1 VPRSRS
7 LVVLSATLSVLLAL
21 LVEAPALANT
31 IVRTDG
37 NDTKGP
43 LDLASTRVTH
53 GTAASVFRVTT
64 LARFTNKQING
75 KQGFFEIDFDTNG
88 DRNPNYFV
96 VVLRRDGKMRGWL
109 FKGNGDLITRKL
121 AAARLSARS
130 VRVTVPLSRI
140 GNPQSYDFAA
150 FSAFFAK
157 PCTSSHPCIDSIPNR
172 YPLVRHDLTAPTFS
186 WNPLPPVYS
195 SEVASTLAFPVTFS
209 VADDTFGSGVDNWTL
224 QKRAVGTS
232 TWLDVATGASLNP
245 TRNVTG
251 VAEGTAYDLRV
262 VVRDNQ
268 GNKRVGATAHTSV
281 PYDDANVLFTYT
293 GTWVAGPT
301 TEQFLTGSHQGS
313 VDDEVSF
320 DVVGG
325 QEFCIL
331 GGPGSDGA
339 AADLVVGA
347 ASAEVVNETSG
358 TQPREQIHCETPP
371 GVGSV
376 HVVLTIT
383 AGTFVLDGVAIA
395 G

>member
-7 LVVLSATLSVLLAL
+7 LVVLSTLAVLLAL
-21 LVEAPALANT
+21 LVEAPAVANT

-43 LDLASTRVTH
+43 LDLASARVTH
-53 GTAASVFRVTT
+53 ATGASVFRVTT
-64 LARFTNKQING
+64 LARFSNKQVNG
-75 KQGFFEIDFDTNG
+75 KRGFFEIDFDTNG

-121 AAARLSARS
+121 AAARAPRSA
-130 VRVTVPLSRI
+130 RVTVPLSRI
-140 GNPQSYDFAA
+140 GDPESYDFAA

-186 WNPLPPVYS
+186 WNPQPPVYS
-195 SEVASTLAFPVTFS
+195 TDVVSTLAFPVSFS

-232 TWLDVATGASLNP
+232 TWVDVATGAALHP
-245 TRNVTG
+245 TRSVTG
-251 VAEGTAYDLRV
+251 VAQGTSYDLRV
-262 VVRDNQ
+262 IVRDNQ
-268 GNKRVGATAHTSV
+268 GNSRVGATAHTSV
-281 PYDDANVLFTYT
+281 PYDDANALFTYMA

-301 TEQFLTGSHQGS
+301 TGQFIGGSHQGS
-313 VDDEVSF
+313 ATDVVSF

-325 QEFCIL
+325 QEFCVL
-331 GGPGSDGA
+331 GGSGSDDA
-339 AADLVVGA
+339 AATLVVGGGA
-347 ASAEVVNETSG
+347 PQPLSETSA
-358 TQPREQIHCETPP
+358 TQARAHVHCETPL
-371 GVGSV
+371 GIGSV